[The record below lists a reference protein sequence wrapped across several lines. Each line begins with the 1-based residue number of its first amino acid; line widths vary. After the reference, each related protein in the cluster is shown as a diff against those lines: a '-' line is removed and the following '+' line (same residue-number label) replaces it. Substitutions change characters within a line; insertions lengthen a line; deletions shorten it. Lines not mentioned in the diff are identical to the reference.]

1 LVQFSAVLGD
11 GALTSAI
18 AAAVMARSVVREI
31 FSINFFELTFSHA
44 ASIMGDSGI
53 LCETS
58 GRRATRIIAD
68 KGSRVLPWAGMPL
81 PHLCI

>member
-1 LVQFSAVLGD
+1 VVLDVAVRKSAWEKLAVPWKLVQFSAVVGD

-44 ASIMGDSGI
+44 ASIMGG
-53 LCETS
+53 
-58 GRRATRIIAD
+58 
-68 KGSRVLPWAGMPL
+68 
-81 PHLCI
+81 